1 MIVQRLPQRAAHALD
16 GQMEDDVASRHR
28 CLYRRRVED
37 RAFRDPHVAPALRL
51 AQIGPRASRE
61 VVENG
66 DRPVLGHEM
75 VDEVAADEPGPAG
88 DQAAA
93 HHSAASRSAVVV
105 RRLASSEDC
114 ARSSMSMIRNPL
126 RPSMIERS
134 RPVITLPK
142 WATTSASGSQS
153 DTRGA

>member
-1 MIVQRLPQRAAHALD
+1 MCNGSPSERRTHCTARWKTISLPAIAASTAR
-16 GQMEDDVASRHR
+16 GSRIEP
-28 CLYRRRVED
+28 CD
-37 RAFRDPHVAPALRL
+37 DPHVAPALRL
-51 AQIGPRASRE
+51 AQIGARAGRE
-61 VVENG
+61 VVEDG

-75 VDEVAADEPGPAG
+75 VDQMAADEPCPAG

-93 HHSAASRSAVVV
+93 DHSAACRSEEVV

-134 RPVITLPK
+134 RPAITLPK
-142 WATTSASGSQS
+142 WATTSANGSQS